1 MAALP
6 ILGAIGKEILL
17 GLGIAGAL
25 ELGGRG
31 IGWLWRKASA
41 KWAAKRGAQAAAGQ
55 IAQAELRNIMQKAL
69 TNLEQRI
76 AELRTLAEQARAAG
90 NMTLARSYER
100 QLSQLL
106 AEYSTLAQ
114 VAHIGREKLF
124 DRFLTGAG
132 LTVWLGHLGIEWK
145 QATTFGQYAET
156 QERLAREREPLE
168 RAKLEAQWAMIQ
180 AMKERMLADE
190 RNRAFWAW
198 YLQQKQ
204 NLELMRQ
211 QALAMKRSLAP
222 ARRRAGSRVSKVGE
236 KILLEQVKAYYK
248 ALADARKRLLEWEKF
263 YQAINLE
270 NIKAEHEKAEIML
283 RAKWDAWVDAVK
295 TAHQMQEELYKTVL
309 AMTREY
315 QEAALKS
322 QLQREEYAL
331 KAQLEQLK
339 TMLAEHKMRLEHAL
353 EMEKLEIK
361 GQYERTNTA
370 IAQAYENVRQYLKT
384 VAELGLTKV
393 AKEVTKS
400 GKGKASEIRDEISEE
415 TRRILVDYGKELL
428 QQLKRAGKLSLEP
441 RKIVRGVAVYDPA
454 TALAWLYRR

>member
-1 MAALP
+1 LAWVP
-6 ILGAIGKEILL
+6 PLL
-17 GLGIAGAL
+17 GLLKEVALGAAVWGGI
-25 ELGGRG
+25 ELGARG
-31 IGWLWRKASA
+31 IRALWRRAAA
-41 KWAAKRGAQAAAGQ
+41 KWATKRGAQAAAGQ
-55 IAQAELRNIMQKAL
+55 IAQAELRNIMQRAL

-100 QLSQLL
+100 QLSQLM

-114 VAHIGREKLF
+114 VAHIGREKWF
-124 DRFLTGAG
+124 DRAVGLAG
-132 LTVWLGHLGIEWK
+132 TAALVGFTIEEWRQPTMFAQNQQRQYEMWK
-145 QATTFGQYAET
+145 
-156 QERLAREREPLE
+156 EREALE
-168 RAKLEAQWAMIQ
+168 RAKLQAQYAMIE
-180 AMKERMLADE
+180 AMRERMMADE

-211 QALAMKRSLAP
+211 QALAMKRSFAP
-222 ARRRAGSRVSKVGE
+222 ARRRAGSQVSKVGE

-248 ALADARKRLLEWEKF
+248 ALSDARKRQLEWEKF
-263 YQAINLE
+263 YRSVNLE
-270 NIKAEHEKAEIML
+270 NLKAMNEQQAIAM
-283 RAKWDAWVDAVK
+283 RAKWEAWVDAVK

-331 KAQLEQLK
+331 KAQLAQLQ

-353 EMEKLEIK
+353 EMEKIEIA

-370 IAQAYENVRQYLKT
+370 IAQAYEAVKQYLKT
-384 VAELGLTKV
+384 LAEVAQKENAKKV
-393 AKEVTKS
+393 TSE
-400 GKGKASEIRDEISEE
+400 GKGKASEIREEVSEE
-415 TRRILVDYGKELL
+415 TKRILEEFGKELL
-428 QQLKRAGKLSLEP
+428 KQLKRAGKLSLEP
-441 RKIVRGVAVYDPA
+441 RKIVRTVAVYDPA